1 MNNVDFVTRDVTI
14 NGRMFRRVEIQCW
27 AIINLTNQRQ
37 FAKTIADVTG
47 RAVRQCGLFAA
58 RFFSRRR
65 FSRLSSLTMASFGTV
80 STLRNA
86 MSKRSA
92 GVPPSGRSAG
102 GGNRIRLHDNAVSDG
117 NKEKTRPAPW
127 GEMNRVRQ

>member
-1 MNNVDFVTRDVTI
+1 M
-14 NGRMFRRVEIQCW
+14 RR
-27 AIINLTNQRQ
+27 AILYLTNQRQ

-58 RFFSRRR
+58 RFFPRWR
-65 FSRLSSLTMASFGTV
+65 FSRVSALTRASFGTV

-102 GGNRIRLHDNAVSDG
+102 GGNRIRVHHNTTLGKRDDRLRNY
-117 NKEKTRPAPW
+117 
-127 GEMNRVRQ
+127 